1 MYPNPGKRP
10 DPSGIQKVYMNDADW
25 EEYKRKHDEKNGL
38 VTPHHRDI
46 ERAEADI
53 Q

>member
-38 VTPHHRDI
+38 VTFSPCK
-46 ERAEADI
+46 A
-53 Q
+53 